1 MLDGSPGI
9 LRRRLLASRPY
20 YGWYVVV
27 GCFFLS
33 LMTSGTIFSF
43 SVFLGPVIEAFD
55 QSTANTSLV
64 FGLQSLL
71 TFGGA
76 ALLGFAVDRYG
87 VRRLLVVAGALVC
100 TGLAGASQ
108 ASTFLGVVVAY
119 SVVAATGLGITF
131 VVAYTTPPRWFE
143 RRRGLATG
151 VAVSGWGVGILAMPP
166 LIDALIDVV
175 GWQQAYLILAGMFFV
190 AIAIAVTL
198 LATRPSDLGV
208 DVGDEFAEPI
218 GTVSVRSIRAQVV
231 ETVRTAFT
239 PMFALVFVGLLFA
252 FVPSYAVLV
261 FLVEFAES
269 AGAGRRAGVIGVSAI
284 GAMNIVAK
292 FAAGGIA
299 DRAGADL
306 TMAGF
311 VALMCLVT
319 PVMVAFPT
327 PTSVVVLAA
336 LFGFGYGGIAALMSP
351 LMAELFG
358 TADLSTLFG
367 LTSIGFAV
375 AGIIVPYLVGF
386 GFDLFG
392 TYDVPFLAAAAVGFA
407 AAVAF
412 LAIRSQRPTV

>member
-208 DVGDEFAEPI
+208 DVGDEFAE
-218 GTVSVRSIRAQVV
+218 
-231 ETVRTAFT
+231 
-239 PMFALVFVGLLFA
+239 
-252 FVPSYAVLV
+252 
-261 FLVEFAES
+261 S